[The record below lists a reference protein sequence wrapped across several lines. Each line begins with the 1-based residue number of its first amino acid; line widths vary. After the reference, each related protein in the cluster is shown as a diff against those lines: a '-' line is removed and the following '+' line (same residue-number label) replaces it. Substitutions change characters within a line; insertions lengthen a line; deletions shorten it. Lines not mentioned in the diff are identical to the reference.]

1 MLPECVEVVPAPQPG
16 DRCPLAFDLASVY
29 QELGGTLP
37 PNPPLT
43 SGGNRGGGGNRGV
56 FSEAAEQREAAEHQA
71 HEGQAGER
79 GPPLETP

>member
-37 PNPPLT
+37 PKKPPL
-43 SGGNRGGGGNRGV
+43 N
-56 FSEAAEQREAAEHQA
+56 
-71 HEGQAGER
+71 
-79 GPPLETP
+79 